1 MGEHGCDVFCGN
13 HDDDG
18 GVDDVE
24 YVEDGDDDEDHLLL
38 EPVCEP
44 PCRSPVGR
52 FSTELPNN
60 LMMIMLTVVPEHSP

>member
-1 MGEHGCDVFCGN
+1 MGEHGCDGFCDN
-13 HDDDG
+13 RDDDG
-18 GVDDVE
+18 GD
-24 YVEDGDDDEDHLLL
+24 VEDGDVDEDGDHLLL